1 MSPTEIR
8 SFQSMSE
15 NVGQFNLTGKTV
27 LIPEM
32 NRFGCRLLAA
42 VFRSFGIN
50 AVLMDTF
57 KGLSLGLEHTSGKE
71 CFPCQ
76 VTLGDILHHLR
87 SEQEKKGKGFN
98 INDYIYFLVEAGGPC
113 RFGMY
118 NKYQRIV
125 LDSFPEY
132 RGLKISSLTT
142 DDGYSFNGLIDSKK
156 TVDLRKSGFFS
167 LVIGDILDR
176 LLWRIRPYEREKGR
190 TDEHM
195 EKALIRLEAAFEKYG
210 EQKNFHAIT
219 ETLVEIVKEAR
230 EIINPMI
237 PPKPLIGVV
246 GEIYLRTHI
255 RSNQDLIRTLE
266 KHGAEVVNAS
276 IVEWVNFISYSDYK
290 GAGVSLRLNL
300 KQLRFNDLLSS
311 LGKILK
317 YRAELF
323 YQEMRQKQVY
333 NRIMPLID
341 IAGDHKVSDLDRLIE
356 KEELFNFEIG
366 TEACLSIAG
375 IMEYV
380 HQGFNGVVNVYPF
393 TCMPSTITSAVIS
406 PVMGRMGIPYIDTP
420 YDSSLQPGREAAI
433 RTFMYQAEQHMKRKG
448 RKGIGF

>member
-8 SFQSMSE
+8 SFQSLSE

-32 NRFGCRLLAA
+32 NRHGCRLLAA
-42 VFRSFGIN
+42 TFRSFGIN
-50 AVLMDTF
+50 AIVMDTF

-76 VTLGDILHHLR
+76 VTLGDILCHMKG
-87 SEQEKKGKGFN
+87 EQDKKGKGFN

-125 LDSFPEY
+125 LDTYPEY
-132 RGLKISSLTT
+132 KGLKISSLTT
-142 DDGYSFNGLIDSKK
+142 DDGYSFNGLIDSRKA
-156 TVDLRKSGFFS
+156 VDLRKSGFFA

-176 LLWRIRPYEREKGR
+176 LLWRIRPYEKEKGMA
-190 TDEHM
+190 DEYM
-195 EKALIRLEAAFEKYG
+195 GKALIMLETTFEKYG
-210 EQKNFHAIT
+210 EKKNFSAIT
-219 ETLVEIVKEAR
+219 ESLVGIVKEAR
-230 EIINPMI
+230 EIIDPVI
-237 PPKPLIGVV
+237 PPKPLIGIV
-246 GEIYLRTHI
+246 GEIYLRTHTH
-255 RSNQDLIRTLE
+255 SNQDLIRTLE

-276 IVEWVNFISYSDYK
+276 IIEWVNFISYNDYK
-290 GAGVSLRLNL
+290 GAGGRLRLDL
-300 KQLRFNDLLSS
+300 KQLRFSS
-311 LGKILK
+311 LMDSIKKAIK
-317 YRAELF
+317 FRAELF

-333 NRIMPLID
+333 DRVRQIID
-341 IAGDHKVSDLDRLIE
+341 IASDHSVTHLESLLSED
-356 KEELFNFEIG
+356 ELFSFEVG

-375 IMEYV
+375 IMEYA
-380 HQGFNGVVNVYPF
+380 HQGFNGIVNVYPF

-406 PVMGRMGIPYIDTP
+406 PVMGRMGVPYIDTP

-448 RKGIGF
+448 RPGSRG